1 MFISNYRSKIALG
14 SESLMKCSAYMLSR
28 LSDFCEMNSKT
39 FCIARVSSRKD
50 KNIHISLKKRRNFFK
65 EIC

>member
-1 MFISNYRSKIALG
+1 
-14 SESLMKCSAYMLSR
+14 MKCSAYMLSR

-50 KNIHISLKKRRNFFK
+50 KKNIHISLKKEEEFFLK
-65 EIC
+65 KYTKNYFLKI